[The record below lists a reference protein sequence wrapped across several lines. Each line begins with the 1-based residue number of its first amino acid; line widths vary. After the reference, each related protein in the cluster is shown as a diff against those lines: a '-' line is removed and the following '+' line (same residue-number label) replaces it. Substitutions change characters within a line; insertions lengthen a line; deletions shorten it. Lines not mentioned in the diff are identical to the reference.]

1 MFVIHCYAAVSVAM
15 TASQYMCGEM
25 SSTCQ
30 TMVQL
35 FAPEEGIDCD
45 VIVTLASTNGSK
57 AGKPCGWLIHLL
69 LRITSPIIMSLTL
82 CLLWYL
88 VVLGMDYN
96 FYTSTVTFPAG
107 SMNGSIM
114 PLSSDIIDD
123 MALEGT
129 HNFSI
134 EIVGV
139 ETPSGPDDLLA
150 SVVPDSAD
158 VIIMDNERTFIL
170 STQ

>member
-1 MFVIHCYAAVSVAM
+1 MLNFI
-15 TASQYMCGEM
+15 
-25 SSTCQ
+25 
-30 TMVQL
+30 
-35 FAPEEGIDCD
+35 F
-45 VIVTLASTNGSK
+45 
-57 AGKPCGWLIHLL
+57 
-69 LRITSPIIMSLTL
+69 
-82 CLLWYL
+82 LLWYL
-88 VVLGMDYN
+88 VVLGVDYN
-96 FYTSTVTFPAG
+96 FPTSTVTFSAG
-107 SMNGSIM
+107 SINGSTM
-114 PLSSDIIDD
+114 PLSIDIIDD

-158 VIIMDNERTFIL
+158 VIIMDNDRTFFL